1 MQKIMF
7 ERRRFGLDQAVIDRL
22 KEMTRRTAKLPDG
35 LEPSDVWNPVMG
47 IDVKGKVYFTVDCID
62 GKQRDL
68 YPRYQIGEEVAVA
81 QNYDQ
86 VLTEMLSSV
95 KNHESDAFRPFRQFS
110 EQGRFGIWDKE
121 PGLSNKM
128 YVRADLMPHRI
139 KITNIKFERM
149 QDISDED
156 CRKEGVIYVH
166 WRQYPEPFSDRYVD
180 HDLWTLP
187 KFEQQ
192 FTDAWSDDDPDAW
205 AAESPKT
212 AFAVLIRKMCGK
224 KAWDLNPWVWVY
236 EFKLIK

>member
-7 ERRRFGLDQAVIDRL
+7 EHRRFGLDQAVIDGL

-35 LEPSDVWNPVMG
+35 LEQNDVWNPVMG
-47 IDVKGKVYFTVDCID
+47 IDSKGRVYFTVDCID

-81 QNYDQ
+81 QTYKDIDYRGI
-86 VLTEMLSSV
+86 VACEEASAIGPGMVIPIPAL
-95 KNHESDAFRPFRQFS
+95 ESAGWNNMMF
-110 EQGRFGIWDKE
+110 
-121 PGLSNKM
+121 
-128 YVRADLMPHRI
+128 VRADLMPESI
-139 KITNIKFERM
+139 KITNIKLERM

-156 CRKEGVIYVH
+156 CRKEGIIYVQ

-187 KFEQQ
+187 KYEQQ

-205 AAESPKT
+205 AAVSPKT

-236 EFKLIK
+236 EFKLIN

>member
-7 ERRRFGLDQAVIDRL
+7 DDKFGLTKAVIEGR
-22 KEMTRRTAKLPDG
+22 KTMTRRTVKLPLIAG
-35 LEPSDVWNPVMG
+35 LDEIEMAEMETDWKCNYKAVFYAYDMEGKRKVCE
-47 IDVKGKVYFTVDCID
+47 VK
-62 GKQRDL
+62 
-68 YPRYQIGEEVAVA
+68 PRYQVGEEVAVA
-81 QNYDQ
+81 QSYLDIKGSKKLYSPEDWREIETRHNKPMHDIKG
-86 VLTEMLSSV
+86 V
-95 KNHESDAFRPFRQFS
+95 D
-110 EQGRFGIWDKE
+110 
-121 PGLSNKM
+121 NKM

-139 KITNIKFERM
+139 KITNIKLERM

-156 CRKEGVIYVH
+156 CRKEGIIYVQ

-187 KFEQQ
+187 KYEQQ

-224 KAWDLNPWVWVY
+224 KSWDSNPWVWVY
-236 EFKLIK
+236 EFSLIK